1 MTEPYLTIAK
11 NTTYEQTIKKS
22 RFICS
27 IARVSSEE
35 EAQQF
40 ITSIQ
45 AANKKA
51 THNCFAY
58 MIGDNDRIQR
68 ESDNGEPSGTA
79 GIPILES
86 LKLAKIHNVVA
97 VVTRYFGGIKLGA
110 GGLIRAYSNTTTEAI
125 HQAGL
130 VQRIKQAI
138 LKITVTYALHDPLL
152 YYLKENNLEV
162 AGEEYGV
169 NVETSIYVNETDLED
184 VKEKLINRFNDQL
197 QITEGDQRFNEIPYV
212 VCKIKLEKIKSHL

>member
-1 MTEPYLTIAK
+1 MTEPYLTIAS

-40 ITSIQ
+40 IASIQ
-45 AANKKA
+45 TANKKA

-58 MIGDNDRIQR
+58 MIGDNDQIQR

-130 VQRIKQAI
+130 VQRIKQEI

-162 AGEEYGV
+162 AGEKYGV
-169 NVETSIYVNETDLED
+169 NVETSIYVNETDLKD

-197 QITEGDQRFNEIPYV
+197 QITEADQRFNEIPY
-212 VCKIKLEKIKSHL
+212 

>member
-184 VKEKLINRFNDQL
+184 VKDKLINRFNDQL
-197 QITEGDQRFNEIPYV
+197 QITEGDQRFNEIPY
-212 VCKIKLEKIKSHL
+212 

>member
-11 NTTYEQTIKKS
+11 NTPYEQTIKKS

-97 VVTRYFGGIKLGA
+97 VVNRYFGGIKLGA

-138 LKITVTYALHDPLL
+138 LKITVTYTLHDPLL

-197 QITEGDQRFNEIPYV
+197 QITEGDQRFNEIPY
-212 VCKIKLEKIKSHL
+212 

>member
-110 GGLIRAYSNTTTEAI
+110 GGLIRAYSNTTTESI

-197 QITEGDQRFNEIPYV
+197 QITEGDQRFNEIPY
-212 VCKIKLEKIKSHL
+212 

>member
-1 MTEPYLTIAK
+1 MTEPYLTIAQ

-40 ITSIQ
+40 IASIQ

-58 MIGDNDRIQR
+58 MIGDNDQIQR

-162 AGEEYGV
+162 ASEEYGV
-169 NVETSIYVNETDLED
+169 NVETSIYVNETDLKD
-184 VKEKLINRFNDQL
+184 VKEKLINHFNDQF
-197 QITEGDQRFNEIPYV
+197 QITEGDQRFNEIPY
-212 VCKIKLEKIKSHL
+212 

>member
-1 MTEPYLTIAK
+1 MTEPYLTIAQ

-40 ITSIQ
+40 IASIQ

-58 MIGDNDRIQR
+58 MIGDNDPIQR

-162 AGEEYGV
+162 ASEEYGV
-169 NVETSIYVNETDLED
+169 NVETSIYVNETDLKD

-197 QITEGDQRFNEIPYV
+197 QITEGDQRFNEIPY
-212 VCKIKLEKIKSHL
+212 

>member
-79 GIPILES
+79 GITILES

-197 QITEGDQRFNEIPYV
+197 QITEGDQRFNEIPY
-212 VCKIKLEKIKSHL
+212 

>member
-58 MIGDNDRIQR
+58 MIGDNDQIQR

-184 VKEKLINRFNDQL
+184 VKEKFINRFNDQL
-197 QITEGDQRFNEIPYV
+197 QITEGDQRFNEIPY
-212 VCKIKLEKIKSHL
+212 

>member
-97 VVTRYFGGIKLGA
+97 VVTRYFGGINLGA

-197 QITEGDQRFNEIPYV
+197 QITEGDQRFNEIPY
-212 VCKIKLEKIKSHL
+212 

>member
-1 MTEPYLTIAK
+1 MTEPYLTIAS

-40 ITSIQ
+40 IASIQ
-45 AANKKA
+45 TANKKA

-58 MIGDNDRIQR
+58 MIGDNDQIQR

-130 VQRIKQAI
+130 VQRIKQEI
-138 LKITVTYALHDPLL
+138 LKITVTYDLHDPLL

-162 AGEEYGV
+162 ADEEYGV
-169 NVETSIYVNETDLED
+169 NVETSIYVNETDLKD

-197 QITEGDQRFNEIPYV
+197 QITEADQRFNEIPY
-212 VCKIKLEKIKSHL
+212 

>member
-27 IARVSSEE
+27 IALVSSEE

-40 ITSIQ
+40 IASIQ

-58 MIGDNDRIQR
+58 MIGDNDQIQR

-162 AGEEYGV
+162 ASEEYGV
-169 NVETSIYVNETDLED
+169 NVETSIYVNETDLKD
-184 VKEKLINRFNDQL
+184 VKEKLINRFNDQF
-197 QITEGDQRFNEIPYV
+197 QITEGDQRFNEIPY
-212 VCKIKLEKIKSHL
+212 

>member
-58 MIGDNDRIQR
+58 MIGDNDQIQR

-86 LKLAKIHNVVA
+86 LKLAKIHDVVA

-197 QITEGDQRFNEIPYV
+197 QITEGDQRFNEIPY
-212 VCKIKLEKIKSHL
+212 

>member
-11 NTTYEQTIKKS
+11 NTTYEQIIKKS

-27 IARVSSEE
+27 IARVSSDE

-40 ITSIQ
+40 IASIQ

-58 MIGDNDRIQR
+58 MIGDNDQIQR

-130 VQRIKQAI
+130 VQRIKQEI
-138 LKITVTYALHDPLL
+138 LKITVTYALHDLLL
-152 YYLKENNLEV
+152 YYFKENNLEV
-162 AGEEYGV
+162 ASEEYGV
-169 NVETSIYVNETDLED
+169 NVETSIYVNETDLKD

-197 QITEGDQRFNEIPYV
+197 QITEGDQRFNEIPY
-212 VCKIKLEKIKSHL
+212 

>member
-1 MTEPYLTIAK
+1 MTAPFLTIAQD
-11 NTTYEQTIKKS
+11 TTNEIIIKKS

-27 IARVSSEE
+27 LFRVESEE
-35 EAQQF
+35 QA
-40 ITSIQ
+40 Q
-45 AANKKA
+45 AAIAKSNKLHRKA

-58 MIGDNDRIQR
+58 LIGDHDQIQR

-152 YYLKENNLEV
+152 YYLKENKLEV

-197 QITEGDQRFNEIPYV
+197 QITEGDQRFNEIPY
-212 VCKIKLEKIKSHL
+212 

>member
-1 MTEPYLTIAK
+1 M
-11 NTTYEQTIKKS
+11 
-22 RFICS
+22 
-27 IARVSSEE
+27 
-35 EAQQF
+35 
-40 ITSIQ
+40 
-45 AANKKA
+45 
-51 THNCFAY
+51 
-58 MIGDNDRIQR
+58 
-68 ESDNGEPSGTA
+68 
-79 GIPILES
+79 
-86 LKLAKIHNVVA
+86 
-97 VVTRYFGGIKLGA
+97 VTRYFGGIKLGA

-197 QITEGDQRFNEIPYV
+197 QITEGDQHFNEIPY
-212 VCKIKLEKIKSHL
+212 

>member
-27 IARVSSEE
+27 IARVSSDE

-40 ITSIQ
+40 IASIQ

-58 MIGDNDRIQR
+58 MIGDNDQIQR

-138 LKITVTYALHDPLL
+138 LKITVTYALHDSLL

-169 NVETSIYVNETDLED
+169 NVETSIYVNETDLKD

-197 QITEGDQRFNEIPYV
+197 QITEGDRRFNEIPY
-212 VCKIKLEKIKSHL
+212 

>member
-184 VKEKLINRFNDQL
+184 VKEKLINRCNDQL
-197 QITEGDQRFNEIPYV
+197 QITEGDQRFNEIPY
-212 VCKIKLEKIKSHL
+212 

>member
-40 ITSIQ
+40 IASIQ
-45 AANKKA
+45 TANKKA

-58 MIGDNDRIQR
+58 MIGDNDQIQR

-169 NVETSIYVNETDLED
+169 NVETSIYVNETDLKN

-197 QITEGDQRFNEIPYV
+197 QITEGDQRFNEIPY
-212 VCKIKLEKIKSHL
+212 

>member
-1 MTEPYLTIAK
+1 MTEPYLTIAQ

-27 IARVSSEE
+27 IARVSSDE

-40 ITSIQ
+40 IASIQ

-58 MIGDNDRIQR
+58 MIGDNDQIQR

-162 AGEEYGV
+162 ASEEYGV
-169 NVETSIYVNETDLED
+169 NVETSIYVNETDLKD
-184 VKEKLINRFNDQL
+184 VKEKLINCFNDQL
-197 QITEGDQRFNEIPYV
+197 QITEGDQRFNEIPY
-212 VCKIKLEKIKSHL
+212 

>member
-27 IARVSSEE
+27 IARVSSDE

-40 ITSIQ
+40 IASIQ

-58 MIGDNDRIQR
+58 MIGDNDQIQR

-130 VQRIKQAI
+130 VQWIKQAI

-162 AGEEYGV
+162 ASEEYGV
-169 NVETSIYVNETDLED
+169 NVETSIYVNETDLKD
-184 VKEKLINRFNDQL
+184 VKEKLINCFNDQL
-197 QITEGDQRFNEIPYV
+197 QITEGDQRFNEIPY
-212 VCKIKLEKIKSHL
+212 

>member
-58 MIGDNDRIQR
+58 MIGDNDQIQR

-197 QITEGDQRFNEIPYV
+197 QITEGDQRFNEIPY
-212 VCKIKLEKIKSHL
+212 

>member
-197 QITEGDQRFNEIPYV
+197 QITEGDQLFNEIPY
-212 VCKIKLEKIKSHL
+212 

>member
-110 GGLIRAYSNTTTEAI
+110 GGLIRAYSNTTTKAI

-197 QITEGDQRFNEIPYV
+197 QITEGDQRFNEIPY
-212 VCKIKLEKIKSHL
+212 

>member
-1 MTEPYLTIAK
+1 MTEPYLTIAS

-27 IARVSSEE
+27 IARVSSDE

-40 ITSIQ
+40 IASIQ

-58 MIGDNDRIQR
+58 MIGDNDLIQR

-162 AGEEYGV
+162 ADEEYGV
-169 NVETSIYVNETDLED
+169 NVETSIYVNETDLKD

-197 QITEGDQRFNEIPYV
+197 QITEADQRFNEIPY
-212 VCKIKLEKIKSHL
+212 

>member
-97 VVTRYFGGIKLGA
+97 VVTRYFGGLKLGA

-197 QITEGDQRFNEIPYV
+197 QITEGDQRFNEIPY
-212 VCKIKLEKIKSHL
+212 

>member
-11 NTTYEQTIKKS
+11 HTTYVQTIKKS

-27 IARVSSEE
+27 IARVSSDE

-40 ITSIQ
+40 IASIQ

-58 MIGDNDRIQR
+58 MIGDNDQIQR

-162 AGEEYGV
+162 ASEEYGV
-169 NVETSIYVNETDLED
+169 NVETSIYVNETDLKD

-197 QITEGDQRFNEIPYV
+197 QITEGDQRFNEIPY
-212 VCKIKLEKIKSHL
+212 

>member
-27 IARVSSEE
+27 IARVSSDE

-40 ITSIQ
+40 IASIQ

-58 MIGDNDRIQR
+58 MIGDNDQIQR

-152 YYLKENNLEV
+152 YYLNENNLEV
-162 AGEEYGV
+162 ASEEYGV
-169 NVETSIYVNETDLED
+169 NVETSIYVNETDLKD

-197 QITEGDQRFNEIPYV
+197 QITEGDQRFNEIPY
-212 VCKIKLEKIKSHL
+212 

>member
-1 MTEPYLTIAK
+1 MTEPYLTIAS

-40 ITSIQ
+40 IASIQ
-45 AANKKA
+45 TANKKA

-58 MIGDNDRIQR
+58 MIGDNDQIQR

-162 AGEEYGV
+162 ADEEYGV
-169 NVETSIYVNETDLED
+169 NVETSIYVNETDLKD
-184 VKEKLINRFNDQL
+184 VKEKLINRFNNQL
-197 QITEGDQRFNEIPYV
+197 QITEADQRFNEIPY
-212 VCKIKLEKIKSHL
+212 

>member
-51 THNCFAY
+51 THNCFRSL
-58 MIGDNDRIQR
+58 NHLNLQR
-68 ESDNGEPSGTA
+68 
-79 GIPILES
+79 
-86 LKLAKIHNVVA
+86 
-97 VVTRYFGGIKLGA
+97 
-110 GGLIRAYSNTTTEAI
+110 
-125 HQAGL
+125 
-130 VQRIKQAI
+130 
-138 LKITVTYALHDPLL
+138 
-152 YYLKENNLEV
+152 
-162 AGEEYGV
+162 
-169 NVETSIYVNETDLED
+169 SIM
-184 VKEKLINRFNDQL
+184 
-197 QITEGDQRFNEIPYV
+197 
-212 VCKIKLEKIKSHL
+212 S

>member
-152 YYLKENNLEV
+152 YYLKENNLEM

-197 QITEGDQRFNEIPYV
+197 QITEGDQRFNEIPY
-212 VCKIKLEKIKSHL
+212 

>member
-40 ITSIQ
+40 IASIQ
-45 AANKKA
+45 AVNKKA
-51 THNCFAY
+51 TYNCFAY
-58 MIGDNDRIQR
+58 MIGDNDQIQR

-169 NVETSIYVNETDLED
+169 NVETSIYVNETDLKN
-184 VKEKLINRFNDQL
+184 VKEKLINRFNNQL
-197 QITEGDQRFNEIPYV
+197 QITEGDQRFNEIPY
-212 VCKIKLEKIKSHL
+212 

>member
-162 AGEEYGV
+162 ASEEYGV
-169 NVETSIYVNETDLED
+169 NVETSIYVNETDLKD

-197 QITEGDQRFNEIPYV
+197 QITEGDQRFNEIPY
-212 VCKIKLEKIKSHL
+212 